1 MSWLNTELPEYDK
14 VISSSLYTKEGI
26 NSCSQENILLNQ
38 RQQAVTIQAE
48 WEWVKQFSNQQFLYP
63 DVFVYSEH

>member
-38 RQQAVTIQAE
+38 RQQAVAIQAE